1 VTGID
6 WAGRIGRHITAE
18 GSVVVPPRIAEW
30 IESQIGLVSERRIKM
45 ADADPLAYAVLS
57 ALRLVALQQRDE
69 GVRGRGH
76 PWWTANG
83 TKVAVIQQHRQELDV
98 WLTAVEAAAAMGV
111 TDSAIRKWIRT
122 GRLPAI
128 KRGGRWLINRSHLNI
143 RALTA

>member
-1 VTGID
+1 MID
-6 WAGRIGRHITAE
+6 WAERIGRYIDSQ

-30 IESQIGLVSERRIKM
+30 IERQIGLVSERRIKM
-45 ADADPLAYAVLS
+45 ADADPQAYAVLS

-69 GVRGRGH
+69 GVHDHGH
-76 PWWTANG
+76 PRWTANG
-83 TKVAVIQQHRQELDV
+83 TKVAVVQQSRQELDV

-111 TDSAIRKWIRT
+111 TDSAIRKWIRS

-143 RALTA
+143 RALAA